1 MPSARGDSGGP
12 VVVYDRSTG
21 LVGAEGII
29 SAELYFPDT
38 TTLDSYSMFYTF
50 VPNIEPE
57 LNVTISVGVGG

>member
-1 MPSARGDSGGP
+1 M
-12 VVVYDRSTG
+12 VYDRSTG